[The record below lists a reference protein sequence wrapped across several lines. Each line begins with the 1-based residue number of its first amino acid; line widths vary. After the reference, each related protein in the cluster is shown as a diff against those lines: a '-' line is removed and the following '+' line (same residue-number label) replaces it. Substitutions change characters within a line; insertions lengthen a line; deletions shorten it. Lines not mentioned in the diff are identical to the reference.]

1 MWKAFVRD
9 RVVIRIKT
17 PQQVTFLALVRSIED
32 FREELATKGSV
43 SAYQPIKR
51 GYSRAYLTQ
60 AGIAYFWEQ
69 SQEVF
74 SDSGSCLI
82 QRTCGIPLG
91 GSSFTTN
98 YLSIRFIRSKAES
111 TTLVASG
118 VELWFPDSGR

>member
-1 MWKAFVRD
+1 MRD

-74 SDSGSCLI
+74 SDSVYEKFESAVLDYES
-82 QRTCGIPLG
+82 Q
-91 GSSFTTN
+91 S
-98 YLSIRFIRSKAES
+98 LS
-111 TTLVASG
+111 
-118 VELWFPDSGR
+118 